1 MNLET
6 LKALAGH
13 AGGQFLPILGALYVY
28 PTEAGNRAQVGN
40 GRYTVDVPTTL
51 PPMTVSA
58 TRLAAAAAAC
68 GRMPDLAVGASQV
81 TVKAGRVRA
90 RLNLDPTAY
99 PVSTPDPRN
108 TVAIPGVGK
117 VLEQLARFAATDAS
131 RPWATSVCLSG
142 DHAYAT
148 NNVVVARHPL
158 AAPVDRAV
166 NIPMTAVEAVVER
179 GDVVDVGLTD
189 NAVTFYY
196 ADDSWVRTQLIAGT
210 WPTAVVD
217 GYVDKLDEGVW
228 ETVNQSLVDMLQTAN
243 RMCDDRNPIV
253 EFNGHGLA
261 LVDKSFEADELEPV
275 PGNGRVSAKMAALVF
290 GVADRVQWHTP
301 KQDAH
306 AFRAG
311 ELIGVIGG
319 TK

>member
-1 MNLET
+1 MQLET

-13 AGGQFLPILGALYVY
+13 AGGQFLPILGALHIYE
-28 PTEAGNRAQVGN
+28 TATGNRAQVGN

-68 GRMPDLAVGASQV
+68 GKMPDLTVGASQV

-90 RLNLDPTAY
+90 RINLDPTPY
-99 PVSTPDPRN
+99 PLATPDPGN

-117 VLEQLARFAATDAS
+117 VLETLARFAATDAS
-131 RPWATSVCLSG
+131 RPWATAICLSG

-158 AAPVDRAV
+158 AAPVAQPV
-166 NIPMTAVEAVVER
+166 NVPMNAIDAVVQR
-179 GDVVDVGLTD
+179 GDVVNVGLTE
-189 NAVTFYY
+189 NSVTFYY
-196 ADDSWVRTQLIAGT
+196 ADESWVRTQLIAGT
-210 WPTAVVD
+210 WPTGVVD
-217 GYVDKLDEGVW
+217 NYVDKLDDGVW
-228 ETVNQSLVDMLQTAN
+228 ETVNQSLVDMLQTAS
-243 RMCDDRNPIV
+243 RMSDDRNPVV
-253 EFNGHGLA
+253 EFNGFGLA
-261 LVDKSFEADELEPV
+261 LVDNSFEADELEPV
-275 PGNGRVSAKMAALVF
+275 PDTGRVSAKMAALVF

-301 KQDAH
+301 KLDTH

-311 ELIGVIGG
+311 ELVGVIGG